1 LRHRNYRLFWSA
13 MLVSNIGT
21 WMQRI
26 AQDWLVLVVLGAGPA
41 ALGVTTG
48 LQFLPFLLLSPV
60 GGLLADRFPKRHLLR
75 VTNAFMGL
83 VGLTLGV
90 LVLTGSVAVWHVYVM
105 AFLLGTG
112 AALDNPARQ
121 ALVSELV
128 TKDDLTNAVG
138 LNSASFNA
146 ARLVGPA
153 VAGLLIGLVGTGW
166 VFVLNAGTFLA
177 PIIALTVLR
186 LRHEA
191 AGGPESGE
199 ADSGDHE
206 AGPIARLRGGVRYV
220 RSRPDIVM
228 LMLIMFFVGT
238 FGMNFQINSAL
249 MATGVYAK
257 GPTEYGIL
265 GSIMA
270 IGTLAG
276 ALLAARRGV
285 PRRRLVVVGAVL
297 FGLILVVS
305 GSMPTYELFAAT
317 LIPLGITSMTVLT
330 AANSYIQVTV
340 PRYIRG
346 RVMSLYIMVLMGGT
360 PLGAP
365 LIGWIAQLLGP
376 RWSLWAGGGVTVIA
390 TVVITAVMAGRN
402 GFTLRPR
409 FWPIPRI
416 DVRPLD
422 ARPGS

>member
-1 LRHRNYRLFWSA
+1 

-90 LVLTGSVAVWHVYVM
+90 LALTGAAQVWHVYVL

-121 ALVSELV
+121 AFVSELV

-146 ARLVGPA
+146 ARLIGPA
-153 VAGLLIGLVGTGW
+153 LAGLLIGLVGTGW
-166 VFVLNAGTFLA
+166 VFVINGATFLA

-186 LRHEA
+186 LK
-191 AGGPESGE
+191 PEPTDARDE
-199 ADSGDHE
+199 E
-206 AGPIARLRGGVRYV
+206 AGPIARLRGGVAYV

-228 LMLIMFFVGT
+228 LILIMFFVGT
-238 FGMNFQINSAL
+238 FGLNFQINSAL
-249 MATGVYAK
+249 MATGVYDR
-257 GPTEYGIL
+257 GPTEYGVL

-270 IGTLAG
+270 VGTLAG
-276 ALLAARRGV
+276 ALLAARRGL

-297 FGLILVVS
+297 FGLILVIS
-305 GSMPTYELFAAT
+305 GWMPTYELFAAT

-340 PRYIRG
+340 PQHIRG

-365 LIGWIAQLLGP
+365 VIGWIAQVLGP
-376 RWSLWAGGGVTVIA
+376 RWSLWVGGGITIVA
-390 TVVITAVMAGRN
+390 TIVITLVMARRN

-409 FWPIPRI
+409 IWPIPRVE
-416 DVRPLD
+416 VRSARIVGADSSERVPD
-422 ARPGS
+422 AA